1 MATTSFVADVNKT
14 VTIEGETYTLTL
26 PTIPEGVTV
35 TINETQMQAGV
46 PVELTENA
54 TLGISVAD
62 TGGSFTVNY
71 TNANSVTYNN
81 SPVTNGQTI
90 DVTGDENTLTFT
102 GATTIPSVT
111 VNGNSITAVT
121 VNEQSIPISSLPYTF
136 TPIGGITNQVFF
148 EGSDTGS
155 RQITIAGTNIATVT
169 VNDEEVQLPY
179 TTTVTEALTIAASG
193 EIYQVDLTSLGGAKI
208 TKDGE
213 VINDGNSSLHQ
224 IIDID
229 KDTYLTIDGTHSL
242 TVTGENIESISVNG
256 IVYPVTSLPITVTN
270 NKISATVNVDGYSPS
285 EVHVVGSYME
295 TVTVDGVDIP
305 IGENGSVDFEL
316 TTVQN
321 NHFINIQGS
330 QPREYAITWNDNGT
344 TTLYMDGAE
353 QTSGTTSYIEKDV
366 YIEALHD
373 PIPVHIESAPDVI
386 TEVNGRDY
394 NSNDF
399 TVNISQAT
407 EIDITTATCDLTIDY
422 GDNSFNIT
430 VPQSVVTVTAPHR
443 DGWIFDSWSSS
454 DIGIESPKNVRT
466 LLNLQGHNRGHLV
479 CHYQRYCTINK
490 PNSWN

>member
-1 MATTSFVADVNKT
+1 MATTSFIADVNKT

-35 TINETQMQAGV
+35 TINETQMQAGI

-54 TLGISVAD
+54 TLGISVAA

-270 NKISATVNVDGYSPS
+270 NKMSATVNVDGYSPS

-295 TVTVDGVDIP
+295 TVTVDGVNIP

-330 QPREYAITWNDNGT
+330 QPREYAITWNDNGST
-344 TTLYMDGAE
+344 SIYMDGVE
-353 QTSGTTSYIEKDV
+353 MQNGTSSLISKDV
-366 YIEALHD
+366 YVEALPE
-373 PIPVHIESAPDVI
+373 PIPLHFETAIDANV
-386 TEVNGRDY
+386 EVNGRDY
-394 NSNDF
+394 TGNDF
-399 TVNISQAT
+399 TVNVTSAT
-407 EIDITTATCDLTIDY
+407 EIDVTTETCTLIIDY
-422 GDNSFNIT
+422 GDNSYEII
-430 VPQSVVTVTAPHR
+430 VPQGIVTLTAPHR
-443 DGWIFDSWSSS
+443 DGWIFDTWSSS
-454 DIGIESPKNVRT
+454 DLGIESPKSVRT
-466 LLNLQGHNRGHLV
+466 LIDLRGQSTGHIV
-479 CHYQRYCTINK
+479 CHYQRYCTFNK
-490 PNSWN
+490 PNTWN

>member
-169 VNDEEVQLPY
+169 VNDE
-179 TTTVTEALTIAASG
+179 
-193 EIYQVDLTSLGGAKI
+193 
-208 TKDGE
+208 
-213 VINDGNSSLHQ
+213 
-224 IIDID
+224 
-229 KDTYLTIDGTHSL
+229 
-242 TVTGENIESISVNG
+242 
-256 IVYPVTSLPITVTN
+256 
-270 NKISATVNVDGYSPS
+270 
-285 EVHVVGSYME
+285 
-295 TVTVDGVDIP
+295 
-305 IGENGSVDFEL
+305 
-316 TTVQN
+316 
-321 NHFINIQGS
+321 
-330 QPREYAITWNDNGT
+330 
-344 TTLYMDGAE
+344 
-353 QTSGTTSYIEKDV
+353 
-366 YIEALHD
+366 
-373 PIPVHIESAPDVI
+373 
-386 TEVNGRDY
+386 
-394 NSNDF
+394 
-399 TVNISQAT
+399 
-407 EIDITTATCDLTIDY
+407 
-422 GDNSFNIT
+422 
-430 VPQSVVTVTAPHR
+430 
-443 DGWIFDSWSSS
+443 
-454 DIGIESPKNVRT
+454 
-466 LLNLQGHNRGHLV
+466 
-479 CHYQRYCTINK
+479 
-490 PNSWN
+490 

>member
-35 TINETQMQAGV
+35 TINDTQMQAGV

-62 TGGSFTVNY
+62 TGVSFTVNY

-81 SPVTNGQTI
+81 SPVTKGQTI

-102 GATTIPSVT
+102 GATTLPSVT
-111 VNGNSITAVT
+111 VNCNSITAVT
-121 VNEQSIPISSLPYTF
+121 VNEHSIPISSLPYTF

-242 TVTGENIESISVNG
+242 TVTGENI
-256 IVYPVTSLPITVTN
+256 
-270 NKISATVNVDGYSPS
+270 
-285 EVHVVGSYME
+285 
-295 TVTVDGVDIP
+295 
-305 IGENGSVDFEL
+305 
-316 TTVQN
+316 
-321 NHFINIQGS
+321 
-330 QPREYAITWNDNGT
+330 AIT
-344 TTLYMDGAE
+344 
-353 QTSGTTSYIEKDV
+353 K
-366 YIEALHD
+366 
-373 PIPVHIESAPDVI
+373 
-386 TEVNGRDY
+386 
-394 NSNDF
+394 
-399 TVNISQAT
+399 
-407 EIDITTATCDLTIDY
+407 
-422 GDNSFNIT
+422 
-430 VPQSVVTVTAPHR
+430 
-443 DGWIFDSWSSS
+443 
-454 DIGIESPKNVRT
+454 
-466 LLNLQGHNRGHLV
+466 
-479 CHYQRYCTINK
+479 
-490 PNSWN
+490 